1 MDSVVEL
8 VSNLIQSVILTMFI
22 SGFFGCKFSGFKKY
36 FGYVLNTSIIFVLT
50 SFINKIVV
58 YDGFFAAI
66 VILTN
71 IMYASIFLKGKF
83 YAHVFAS
90 VSSMCFIF
98 SLGSTVIFT
107 MSYITKSEVF
117 SLIAD
122 FNFHRLLMHIVCRLA
137 EFIAFNSV
145 IRVNKEYLLSYKEWV
160 IFTVVS
166 AIIWVTIT
174 FMTKSAM
181 KAPDITDYMF
191 YCIIS
196 MLAINVLIY
205 YFIVKAN
212 NDAKA
217 KLDLRLLRIQYDN
230 AKKTQIDMK
239 ALYDNTYALK
249 HDLEKH
255 FIAIGS
261 MAKLGKNTEICDY
274 VENVIHTNLRNVQ
287 KLVFTDNDI
296 LNAVLNT
303 KLEICKQSDIN
314 TLINVSGNSV
324 SFLSG
329 EDVVVLFG
337 NLLDNAIEATSYC
350 HEKII
355 MLSVC
360 QYFDYVSICIENSY
374 DNQYSD
380 INLKTTKINK
390 SEHGYGTKTI
400 KKIVS
405 KYNGSIKFFENDS
418 GMFCCDIL
426 LPSKI

>member
-1 MDSVVEL
+1 MDNVVEL

-22 SGFFGCKFSGFKKY
+22 SGFFGCRFEGFKKY

-50 SFINKIVV
+50 LFINKFVV
-58 YDGFFAAI
+58 YDGFFALI
-66 VILTN
+66 VVLTN
-71 IMYASIFLKGKF
+71 IIYASIFLKGKF

-122 FNFHRLLMHIVCRLA
+122 FNFHRLLMHVVCRLA

-166 AIIWVTIT
+166 AITWVTIT

-181 KAPDITDYMF
+181 KAPNITDYMF
-191 YCIIS
+191 YCVIPI
-196 MLAINVLIY
+196 LAINVIIY

-217 KLDLRLLRIQYDN
+217 KLDLRLLRIQYNN
-230 AKKTQIDMK
+230 ARKTQADMK

-261 MAKLGKNTEICDY
+261 LAKLGKNIEICDY
-274 VENVIHTNLRNVQ
+274 IENIIHTNLRNVQ

-303 KLEICKQSDIN
+303 KLEICKQADIN
-314 TLINVSGNSV
+314 TLINVSGTSI

-329 EDVVVLFG
+329 EDIVVLFG
-337 NLLDNAIEATSYC
+337 NLFDNAIEATSYC

-355 MLSVC
+355 MLSVS

-400 KKIVS
+400 KK
-405 KYNGSIKFFENDS
+405 
-418 GMFCCDIL
+418 L
-426 LPSKI
+426 

>member
-1 MDSVVEL
+1 MDNVIEL
-8 VSNLIQSVILTMFI
+8 VSNLIQSFILTMFI
-22 SGFFGCKFSGFKKY
+22 SGFFGCRFDGIKKY
-36 FGYVLNTSIIFVLT
+36 LGYSLNILMIFVLT

-71 IMYASIFLKGKF
+71 VIYASIFLKGKF
-83 YAHVFAS
+83 YAHIFAS

-117 SLIAD
+117 SLIAN
-122 FNFHRLLMHIVCRLA
+122 FNLSRLLMHVICRLS
-137 EFIAFNSV
+137 EFIAFRSV
-145 IRVNKEYLLSYKEWV
+145 IRVNKEYHLSYKEWV

-166 AIIWVTIT
+166 AITWVTIT
-174 FMTKSAM
+174 FMTKGALE
-181 KAPDITDYMF
+181 APEITEYMF
-191 YCIIS
+191 YCALS

-230 AKKTQIDMK
+230 AKKTQTDMK
-239 ALYDNTYALK
+239 ALYESTYALK

-255 FIAIGS
+255 FIAIDS
-261 MAKLGKNTEICDY
+261 MAKNGENKEICDY
-274 VENVIHTNLRNVQ
+274 IENIVHTNLRNVQ

-303 KLEICKQSDIN
+303 KLEICKQAEIN
-314 TLINVSGNSV
+314 TFINVSGTSV

-329 EDVVVLFG
+329 EDIVVLFG
-337 NLLDNAIEATSYC
+337 NLLDNAIEATVYC
-350 HEKII
+350 IEKII
-355 MLSVC
+355 MLRVHE
-360 QYFDYVSICIENSY
+360 YGDYISICIENSY
-374 DNQYSD
+374 DIEHSD
-380 INLKTTKINK
+380 IGLKTTKRNK
-390 SEHGYGTKTI
+390 AEHGYGIKTI
-400 KKIVS
+400 KRIVN
-405 KYNGSIKFFENDS
+405 KYDGSVKFFENDS

-426 LPSKI
+426 LPFKR